1 MLPATLVGI
10 WAATQAPTPVVNQWV
25 QPGNASWPPFALA
38 VTPIDETL
46 HYLLIVRKQP
56 DGTIRAFVRNP
67 EANQGA
73 FIGTRTLRLDGA
85 TLRLRAPNEP
95 DVIGHADP
103 GGTITIDLPGVQNG
117 LSFHPA
123 TADDLRWYYPR
134 PANTWA
140 YREPLV
146 GDDGWPVGTLTDVG
160 LRLQPI
166 AAAMRRIVSLREPN
180 LTSPYVHSVAI
191 VRHGRLV
198 LDEYFYGFSAARPHD
213 VRSAGKSVTTLLVGR
228 AIEDT
233 ARFTPQTQVLAFLS
247 QYAPF
252 AHDDPRKRRMSVAD
266 LMTMSSGLA
275 CDDNDDNSPGNEDS
289 MESQS
294 AQPDWYKYALDLPMQ
309 YDPGTRAVY
318 CSAGINLLGAIVS
331 RATGTPLD
339 QYFYRRFAQPMQFA
353 QYALWLMPPPTRAAY
368 MGGGDYFRPRDFL
381 KFGQLFLSHGVWNG
395 QQIVGDAWLRASIV
409 KRAVMNEDAVGEGD
423 RYGYGWH
430 LAELSID
437 GRKYSVV
444 NAGGNG
450 GQLLIIVPKLDMLVM
465 ITAGNYGQ
473 YPVWKNFLMEFAG
486 AAIRAA
492 H

>member
-10 WAATQAPTPVVNQWV
+10 WAATQVPTPVVNQWV

-38 VTPIDETL
+38 VAPIDEAL

-56 DGTIRAFVRNP
+56 DGTIRAFIRNP

-73 FIGTRTLRLDGA
+73 FIGTRTVQVDGA
-85 TLRLRAPNEP
+85 ALRLRAPNEP
-95 DVIGHADP
+95 DVTGHADP
-103 GGTITIDLPGVQNG
+103 DGTLTLALPGVQNVA
-117 LSFHPA
+117 FHPA
-123 TADDLRWYYPR
+123 TQDELRWYYPR
-134 PANTWA
+134 PANSWV
-140 YREPLV
+140 YREPLAS
-146 GDDGWPVGTLTDVG
+146 DDGWSVGTLTGAG
-160 LRLQPI
+160 LRLAPI
-166 AAAMRRIVSLREPN
+166 AAVMQRVVALREPE
-180 LTSPYVHSVAI
+180 LRSPYVHSVAI

-233 ARFTPQTQVLAFLS
+233 ARFSPQTPVLQFLS
-247 QYAPF
+247 QYASF
-252 AHDDPRKRRMSVAD
+252 ANDDSRKRRMTVAN

-275 CDDNDDNSPGNEDS
+275 CDDNDDGSPGNEDA
-289 MESQS
+289 MESQKT
-294 AQPDWYKYALDLPMQ
+294 QPDWYKFTLDLPMR

-318 CSAGINLLGAIVS
+318 CSAGINLLGVIVS
-331 RATGTPLD
+331 RATETPLD
-339 QYFYRRFAQPMQFA
+339 QYFYRRFALPMQFA
-353 QYALWLMPPPTRAAY
+353 QYALWLMPPPTSAAY

-381 KFGQLFLSHGVWNG
+381 KFGQLFLSHGIWNG
-395 QQIVGDAWLRASIV
+395 QRIVDDAWLRASIV
-409 KRAVMNEDAVGEGD
+409 QRTVMNADAVGEGD

-430 LAELSID
+430 LAELSIA

-444 NAGGNG
+444 DAGGNG
-450 GQLLIIVPKLDMLVM
+450 GQLLVIVPKLDMLVM

-492 H
+492 S